1 MKISMKKLCEYL
13 IYLYIIIIM
22 MNGSTGNIAV
32 KSIRIILLFFLTMN
46 IIKSGKVH
54 NSSYNIWAILFL
66 GYNAM
71 MINHSF
77 SRTGAIA
84 GFLTLLYVL
93 VENLLIYQ
101 FIIKNDILKGIMKSI
116 ILGSIL
122 LACYVFIRNGLL
134 VFINSRFV
142 TDNSANTIGLY
153 SSISIAFILFLKEQF
168 SKGNNTKYNIIL
180 IVNFLI
186 ILFSASR
193 KALVFA
199 LIILAIYYISKSK
212 NTLKL
217 MKNIIIG
224 AVLIASILI
233 FIFKN
238 PFLYKL
244 IGNRIE
250 TMIYGIQGEKT
261 DSSTSARLKLINA
274 GIKWFHNKP
283 WFGHGPANFRYLNLR
298 YRNGNFYAHNNYIE
312 MLVDYGIIG
321 TVLYYYLYILII
333 YNFFKRGNYKNK
345 SNFVLLGILIS
356 ILICEYG
363 LVSYYNSILQLILMI
378 LVFLVSNNNDEG
390 KLNDENQK
398 TN

>member
-46 IIKSGKVH
+46 IIKSGKVY

-153 SSISIAFILFLKEQF
+153 SSISIAFVLFLKEQF

-186 ILFSASR
+186 ILFSVSR

-212 NTLKL
+212 
-217 MKNIIIG
+217 KN
-224 AVLIASILI
+224 
-233 FIFKN
+233 
-238 PFLYKL
+238 
-244 IGNRIE
+244 
-250 TMIYGIQGEKT
+250 
-261 DSSTSARLKLINA
+261 
-274 GIKWFHNKP
+274 
-283 WFGHGPANFRYLNLR
+283 
-298 YRNGNFYAHNNYIE
+298 
-312 MLVDYGIIG
+312 
-321 TVLYYYLYILII
+321 
-333 YNFFKRGNYKNK
+333 
-345 SNFVLLGILIS
+345 
-356 ILICEYG
+356 C
-363 LVSYYNSILQLILMI
+363 
-378 LVFLVSNNNDEG
+378 
-390 KLNDENQK
+390 
-398 TN
+398 